1 MQQLPSFRI
10 VVLSAAIPFAAI
22 LLASLLALAGVGGQ
36 DALTA
41 WLVIALV
48 GALIGLGVVLIG
60 VNAIRMK
67 LGAEPRE
74 LRGLICQIL
83 QLVQSPAQDSDSVLT
98 LLNRLQENASA
109 RVERD
114 LFNTRIRQAVD
125 SANTNIMIADA
136 ERNVVYMN
144 DAVLQMLRSA
154 EGEIRKDL
162 PSFSSETVLGGSIDR
177 FHKNPAHQMGMLSSL
192 RGTHRA
198 EIKLGLS
205 TFGLIA
211 NPIFGESG
219 ERLGTVVEWKDRTKE
234 IEAESLAVFNTRI
247 RQATDSANTN
257 IMIADAERNVVY
269 MNEAVLQMLRD
280 AESEIRKD
288 LPGFSAETVL
298 GGSIDRFHK
307 NPAHQM
313 GMLSSL
319 KGTHRAQIK
328 LGNNTFGL
336 IANPIFSETGER
348 LGTVVEW
355 KDRTKE
361 LEAENLAIFN
371 TRIRQAIDNSS
382 NNIMIADENRDVV
395 YMNKAV
401 ESMLR
406 HSEGQIKRDLPN
418 FAVDKVLGGSIDRFH
433 KNPAHQMSMLSSLQ
447 GTHRAQIV
455 LGDSTFG
462 LIANPVFSPDGSR
475 LGTVVEW
482 LDRTE
487 ELKASDAVTSLV
499 AAAGAGDFSQRIVSE
514 GKQGFFLEL
523 ATGLNQLMETSDKGL
538 KDIARVLGA
547 IAEGNLTEKVSAEY
561 QGTFLELK
569 NFCNSTTDNLSA
581 MIGEIRG
588 ASGTIMT
595 ASSEIAQGNA
605 DLSSRTEQQASSLEE
620 TASSIEQLTSTVRT
634 NTDNAKQ
641 ANVLAEQATDIA
653 TEGGDLI
660 RQVVTTMESINESA
674 RKISD
679 IIGVIDGI
687 AFQTNILALN
697 AAVEAARAGEQGRG
711 FAVVAT
717 EVRTLAQRSAEAAKD
732 IKQLISDSVSKIE
745 GGNTLVNKSGETMTE
760 IVTAIKR
767 VNDIMAEIA
776 AASVEQASGIEEVNT
791 AVGQMDEMTQQN
803 AALVEQAAAAAE
815 SLRSQT
821 EGLQRQV
828 SAFKLDESDAEVI
841 AAPPTKTRKEMPT
854 AKPAKATER
863 KAESKPAK
871 AKAGRKVDAPDH
883 DDDGDWESF

>member
-1 MQQLPSFRI
+1 MQQLPSFR
-10 VVLSAAIPFAAI
+10 VVMLSAVLPSAVTAVAA
-22 LLASLLALAGVGGQ
+22 LLALAGVGGPP
-36 DALTA
+36 ALTA

-48 GALIGLGVVLIG
+48 GGLAGIAVGLGGL
-60 VNAIRMK
+60 NSIRMK

-74 LRGLICQIL
+74 LRSLICQIL
-83 QLVQSPAQDSDSVLT
+83 QRVQASAEASDSVMT
-98 LLNRLQENASA
+98 LLERLQENVAA
-109 RVERD
+109 RVDRD
-114 LFNTRIRQAVD
+114 SFNTRIRQAVD
-125 SANTNIMIADA
+125 NANTNIMIADG

-144 DAVLQMLRSA
+144 DAVLQMLR
-154 EGEIRKDL
+154 
-162 PSFSSETVLGGSIDR
+162 
-177 FHKNPAHQMGMLSSL
+177 
-192 RGTHRA
+192 
-198 EIKLGLS
+198 
-205 TFGLIA
+205 
-211 NPIFGESG
+211 
-219 ERLGTVVEWKDRTKE
+219 
-234 IEAESLAVFNTRI
+234 
-247 RQATDSANTN
+247 
-257 IMIADAERNVVY
+257 DAE
-269 MNEAVLQMLRD
+269 D
-280 AESEIRKD
+280 EIRKD

-313 GMLSSL
+313 GMLSRL
-319 KGTHRAQIK
+319 QDTHRAQIT
-328 LGNNTFGL
+328 LGRNTFGL

-355 KDRTKE
+355 KDRTRE
-361 LEAENLAIFN
+361 LEAEKLAIFN
-371 TRIRQAIDNSS
+371 TRIRQAVDNSS

-406 HSEGQIKRDLPN
+406 RSEAQIKRDLPA

-433 KNPAHQMSMLSSLQ
+433 KNPSHQMHLLSSLQ
-447 GTHRAQIV
+447 GTHRAQIE
-455 LGDSTFG
+455 LGDNTFG
-462 LIANPVFSPDGSR
+462 LIANPVFAPDGSR

-482 LDRTE
+482 LDRTD

-499 AAAGAGDFSQRIVSE
+499 AAAAAGDFSQRIASE
-514 GKQGFFLEL
+514 GRQGFFLEL
-523 ATGLNQLMETSDKGL
+523 ANGLNQLMETSDKGL

-561 QGTFLELK
+561 EGTFLELK
-569 NFCNSTTDNLSA
+569 NFCNRTTDNLSA

-588 ASGTIMT
+588 ASSTIMT

-791 AVGQMDEMTQQN
+791 AVSQMDEMTQQN

-821 EGLQRQV
+821 EGLQRQIG
-828 SAFKLDESDAEVI
+828 AFKLDQNESDQAPLVHI
-841 AAPPTKTRKEMPT
+841 APVRKEM
-854 AKPAKATER
+854 AAGKQSKVAAER
-863 KAESKPAK
+863 KTDDRSSKPRSGK
-871 AKAGRKVDAPDH
+871 KLNAPER
-883 DDDGDWESF
+883 DDDSDWESF

>member
-1 MQQLPSFRI
+1 MQQLPSFR
-10 VVLSAAIPFAAI
+10 VVTLSAVVPFAAV
-22 LLASLLALAGVGGQ
+22 LLATVLALAGVGGPQ
-36 DALTA
+36 SQTV
-41 WLVIALV
+41 WLVIALLS
-48 GALIGLGVVLIG
+48 ALIGLGLALAG
-60 VNAIRMK
+60 VAGIRAR
-67 LGAEPRE
+67 LGTEPTE
-74 LRGLICQIL
+74 LRRLISQIL
-83 QLVQSPAQDSDSVLT
+83 HSVQSPAQDSDSVLT

-144 DAVLQMLRSA
+144 DAVLQMLRDA
-154 EGEIRKDL
+154 ESEIRKDL
-162 PSFSSETVLGGSIDR
+162 PSFSADSVLGGSIDR
-177 FHKNPAHQMGMLSSL
+177 FHKKPAHQMNMLSAL
-192 RGTHRA
+192 KGTHRA
-198 EIKLGLS
+198 QITLGLN

-211 NPIFGESG
+211 NPIFSESG
-219 ERLGTVVEWKDRTKE
+219 ERLGTVVEWKD
-234 IEAESLAVFNTRI
+234 L
-247 RQATDSANTN
+247 
-257 IMIADAERNVVY
+257 
-269 MNEAVLQMLRD
+269 
-280 AESEIRKD
+280 
-288 LPGFSAETVL
+288 
-298 GGSIDRFHK
+298 
-307 NPAHQM
+307 
-313 GMLSSL
+313 
-319 KGTHRAQIK
+319 
-328 LGNNTFGL
+328 
-336 IANPIFSETGER
+336 
-348 LGTVVEW
+348 
-355 KDRTKE
+355 TKE

-371 TRIRQAIDNSS
+371 TRIRQAVDNSS

-401 ESMLR
+401 EGMLR
-406 HSEGQIKRDLPN
+406 NSENQIRRDLPS

-433 KNPAHQMSMLSSLQ
+433 KNPAHQMNMLSSLK
-447 GTHRAQIV
+447 GTHRAQIT

-482 LDRTE
+482 LDRTD
-487 ELKASDAVTSLV
+487 ELKASDAVTGLV
-499 AAAGAGDFSQRIVSE
+499 AAAGAGNFTQRIDTE

-547 IAEGNLTEKVSAEY
+547 IAEGDLTEKVSAEY

-569 NFCNSTTDNLSA
+569 NFCNRTTDNLSS

-588 ASGTIMT
+588 ASGTILT

-620 TASSIEQLTSTVRT
+620 TASSIEELTSTVRT

-660 RQVVTTMESINESA
+660 RQVVTNMESINESA

-828 SAFKLDESDAEVI
+828 SAFKLDETDLAPL
-841 AAPPTKTRKEMPT
+841 AASPATKPKPAATTKPLRAVEGKPA
-854 AKPAKATER
+854 AKPDKPKA
-863 KAESKPAK
+863 S
-871 AKAGRKVDAPDH
+871 RKVDPPDH

>member
-1 MQQLPSFRI
+1 MQQLPSFR
-10 VVLSAAIPFAAI
+10 VVTLSAVVPFAAV
-22 LLASLLALAGVGGQ
+22 LLATVLALAGVGGPQ
-36 DALTA
+36 SQTV
-41 WLVIALV
+41 WLVIALLS
-48 GALIGLGVVLIG
+48 ALIGLGLALAG
-60 VNAIRMK
+60 VAGIRAR
-67 LGAEPRE
+67 LGTEPAE
-74 LRGLICQIL
+74 LRRLISQIL
-83 QLVQSPAQDSDSVLT
+83 NLVQSPSQDSDSVLT

-144 DAVLQMLRSA
+144 DAVLQMLRDA
-154 EGEIRKDL
+154 ESEIRKDL
-162 PSFSSETVLGGSIDR
+162 PSFSADTVLGGSIDR
-177 FHKNPAHQMGMLSSL
+177 FHKNPAHQMNMLS
-192 RGTHRA
+192 G
-198 EIKLGLS
+198 
-205 TFGLIA
+205 
-211 NPIFGESG
+211 
-219 ERLGTVVEWKDRTKE
+219 
-234 IEAESLAVFNTRI
+234 
-247 RQATDSANTN
+247 
-257 IMIADAERNVVY
+257 
-269 MNEAVLQMLRD
+269 
-280 AESEIRKD
+280 
-288 LPGFSAETVL
+288 
-298 GGSIDRFHK
+298 
-307 NPAHQM
+307 
-313 GMLSSL
+313 L
-319 KGTHRAQIK
+319 KGTHRAQIT
-328 LGNNTFGL
+328 LGLNTFGL
-336 IANPIFSETGER
+336 IANPIFSESGER

-371 TRIRQAIDNSS
+371 TRIRQATDSANTNIMIADADRTVVYMNEAVLQMLRDAETEIRKDLPNFSAETVLGGSIDRFHKNPAHQMNMLNGLKGTHRAQITLGLNTFGLIANPIFSDAGERLGTVVEWKDRTKELEAENLAIFNTRIRQAVDNSS

-401 ESMLR
+401 EGMLR
-406 HSEGQIKRDLPN
+406 NSENQIKRDLPS

-433 KNPAHQMSMLSSLQ
+433 KNPAHQMNMLSSLK
-447 GTHRAQIV
+447 GTHRAQIT

-462 LIANPVFSPDGSR
+462 LIANPVFSPDGGR

-482 LDRTE
+482 LDRTD
-487 ELKASDAVTSLV
+487 ELKASDAVTGLV
-499 AAAGAGDFSQRIVSE
+499 AAAGAGNFTQRIATE

-547 IAEGNLTEKVSAEY
+547 IAEGDLTEKVSAEY

-569 NFCNSTTDNLSA
+569 NFCNRTTDNLSS

-588 ASGTIMT
+588 ASGTILT

-620 TASSIEQLTSTVRT
+620 TASSIEELTSTVRT

-660 RQVVTTMESINESA
+660 RQVVTNMESINESA

-828 SAFKLDESDAEVI
+828 SAFKLDETDLAPLAASQTVKPKA
-841 AAPPTKTRKEMPT
+841 AAP
-854 AKPAKATER
+854 AKPLRAVEG
-863 KAESKPAK
+863 KPAAKSDKPK
-871 AKAGRKVDAPDH
+871 ANRKVDAPDH

>member
-1 MQQLPSFRI
+1 MQQLPSFR
-10 VVLSAAIPFAAI
+10 VVMLSAVVPFAAV
-22 LLASLLALAGVGGQ
+22 LLATVLALAGVGGPQ
-36 DALTA
+36 SQAV
-41 WLVIALV
+41 WLVIALLS
-48 GALIGLGVVLIG
+48 ALTGLGLALVG
-60 VNAIRMK
+60 VAGIRAR
-67 LGAEPRE
+67 LGTEPAE
-74 LRGLICQIL
+74 LRRLISQIL
-83 QLVQSPAQDSDSVLT
+83 HLVQSPAQDSDSVLT

-125 SANTNIMIADA
+125 NANTNIMIADA

-144 DAVLQMLRSA
+144 DAVLQMLRDA
-154 EGEIRKDL
+154 ESEIRKDL
-162 PSFSSETVLGGSIDR
+162 PAFSADSVLGGSIDR
-177 FHKNPAHQMGMLSSL
+177 FHKNPAHQMNMLS
-192 RGTHRA
+192 G
-198 EIKLGLS
+198 
-205 TFGLIA
+205 
-211 NPIFGESG
+211 
-219 ERLGTVVEWKDRTKE
+219 
-234 IEAESLAVFNTRI
+234 
-247 RQATDSANTN
+247 
-257 IMIADAERNVVY
+257 
-269 MNEAVLQMLRD
+269 
-280 AESEIRKD
+280 
-288 LPGFSAETVL
+288 
-298 GGSIDRFHK
+298 
-307 NPAHQM
+307 
-313 GMLSSL
+313 L
-319 KGTHRAQIK
+319 KGTHRAQIT
-328 LGNNTFGL
+328 LGLNTFGL
-336 IANPIFSETGER
+336 IANPIFSESGER

-371 TRIRQAIDNSS
+371 TRIRQAVDNSS
-382 NNIMIADENRDVV
+382 NNIMIADENREVV

-401 ESMLR
+401 EGMLR

-433 KNPAHQMSMLSSLQ
+433 KNPAHQMNMLSSLQ
-447 GTHRAQIV
+447 GTHRAQIT

-482 LDRTE
+482 LDRTD

-499 AAAGAGDFSQRIVSE
+499 AAAAAGNFTQRIATE
-514 GKQGFFLEL
+514 GRQGFFLEL

-538 KDIARVLGA
+538 KDIACVLGA
-547 IAEGNLTEKVSAEY
+547 IAEGDLTEKVSAEY
-561 QGTFLELK
+561 QGSFLELK
-569 NFCNSTTDNLSA
+569 NFCNRTTDNLSS

-588 ASGTIMT
+588 ASSAIMT

-620 TASSIEQLTSTVRT
+620 TASSIEELTSTVRT

-660 RQVVTTMESINESA
+660 RKVVTNMESINESA

-828 SAFKLDESDAEVI
+828 SAFKLDETDLEPL
-841 AAPPTKTRKEMPT
+841 AASPAARPKAAVP
-854 AKPAKATER
+854 AKPLRAVEGRPAT
-863 KAESKPAK
+863 KPVK
-871 AKAGRKVDAPDH
+871 PKTTRKVDAPDH

>member
-1 MQQLPSFRI
+1 MQQLPSFR
-10 VVLSAAIPFAAI
+10 VVMLSAVLPSAVTAVAA
-22 LLASLLALAGVGGQ
+22 LLALAGVGGPP
-36 DALTA
+36 ALTV

-48 GALIGLGVVLIG
+48 GGLAGIVVGLGGL
-60 VNAIRMK
+60 NSIRMK

-74 LRGLICQIL
+74 LRSLICQIL
-83 QLVQSPAQDSDSVLT
+83 QRVQARAEASDSVMT
-98 LLNRLQENASA
+98 LLERLQENANA
-109 RVERD
+109 RVDRD

-125 SANTNIMIADA
+125 NANTNIMIADG

-144 DAVLQMLRSA
+144 DAVLQMLR
-154 EGEIRKDL
+154 
-162 PSFSSETVLGGSIDR
+162 
-177 FHKNPAHQMGMLSSL
+177 
-192 RGTHRA
+192 
-198 EIKLGLS
+198 
-205 TFGLIA
+205 
-211 NPIFGESG
+211 
-219 ERLGTVVEWKDRTKE
+219 
-234 IEAESLAVFNTRI
+234 
-247 RQATDSANTN
+247 
-257 IMIADAERNVVY
+257 DAE
-269 MNEAVLQMLRD
+269 D
-280 AESEIRKD
+280 EIRKD

-313 GMLSSL
+313 GMLGRL
-319 KGTHRAQIK
+319 QDTHRAQIT
-328 LGNNTFGL
+328 LGRNTFGL
-336 IANPIFSETGER
+336 IANPIFSESGER

-355 KDRTKE
+355 KDRTRE

-371 TRIRQAIDNSS
+371 TRIRQAVDNSS
-382 NNIMIADENRDVV
+382 NNIMIADEHRDIV

-406 HSEGQIKRDLPN
+406 HSEAQIKRDLPA
-418 FAVDKVLGGSIDRFH
+418 FSVDKVLGGSIDRFH
-433 KNPAHQMSMLSSLQ
+433 KNPAHQMNMLSSLQ

-462 LIANPVFSPDGSR
+462 LIANPVFAPDGGR

-499 AAAGAGDFSQRIVSE
+499 AAAGAGDFTQRIASE

-547 IAEGNLTEKVSAEY
+547 ISDGNLTEKVSAEY
-561 QGTFLELK
+561 EGTFLELK
-569 NFCNSTTDNLSA
+569 NFCNRTTENLSA

-660 RQVVTTMESINESA
+660 RQVVITMESINESA

-828 SAFKLDESDAEVI
+828 SAFKLDQSDDGPMPAALLAPPRTGAVASKQ
-841 AAPPTKTRKEMPT
+841 AAP
-854 AKPAKATER
+854 AKPRTEIR
-863 KAESKPAK
+863 GGKPK
-871 AKAGRKVDAPDH
+871 SGRTLDAPDH
-883 DDDGDWESF
+883 DDDSDWESF

>member
-1 MQQLPSFRI
+1 MQQLPSFR
-10 VVLSAAIPFAAI
+10 VVMLSAVLPSAVTAVAA
-22 LLASLLALAGVGGQ
+22 LLALAGVGGPP
-36 DALTA
+36 ALTV

-48 GALIGLGVVLIG
+48 GGLAGIAVGLGGL
-60 VNAIRMK
+60 NSIRMK

-74 LRGLICQIL
+74 LRSLICQIL
-83 QLVQSPAQDSDSVLT
+83 QRFQARAEASDSVMT
-98 LLNRLQENASA
+98 LLERLQENANA
-109 RVERD
+109 RVDRD

-125 SANTNIMIADA
+125 NANTNIMIADG

-144 DAVLQMLRSA
+144 DAVLQMLR
-154 EGEIRKDL
+154 
-162 PSFSSETVLGGSIDR
+162 
-177 FHKNPAHQMGMLSSL
+177 
-192 RGTHRA
+192 
-198 EIKLGLS
+198 
-205 TFGLIA
+205 
-211 NPIFGESG
+211 
-219 ERLGTVVEWKDRTKE
+219 
-234 IEAESLAVFNTRI
+234 
-247 RQATDSANTN
+247 
-257 IMIADAERNVVY
+257 DAE
-269 MNEAVLQMLRD
+269 D
-280 AESEIRKD
+280 EIRKD

-313 GMLSSL
+313 GMLSRL
-319 KGTHRAQIK
+319 QGTHRAQIT
-328 LGNNTFGL
+328 LGRNTFGL
-336 IANPIFSETGER
+336 IANPIFSESGER

-355 KDRTKE
+355 KDRTRE

-371 TRIRQAIDNSS
+371 TRIRQAVDNSS
-382 NNIMIADENRDVV
+382 NNIMIADEHRDIV

-406 HSEGQIKRDLPN
+406 HSEAQIKRDLPA
-418 FAVDKVLGGSIDRFH
+418 FSVDKVLGGSIDRFH
-433 KNPAHQMSMLSSLQ
+433 KNPAHQMNMLSSLQ

-462 LIANPVFSPDGSR
+462 LIANPVFAPDGSR

-499 AAAGAGDFSQRIVSE
+499 AAAGAGDFTQRIASE

-547 IAEGNLTEKVSAEY
+547 ISDGNLTEKVSAEY
-561 QGTFLELK
+561 EGTFLELK
-569 NFCNSTTDNLSA
+569 NFCNRTTENLSA

-660 RQVVTTMESINESA
+660 RQVVITMESINESA

-828 SAFKLDESDAEVI
+828 SAFKLDQSDDGPMSAALLAPPRTGAVASKQ
-841 AAPPTKTRKEMPT
+841 AAP
-854 AKPAKATER
+854 AKPRTEIR
-863 KAESKPAK
+863 GGKPK
-871 AKAGRKVDAPDH
+871 SGRTLDAPDH
-883 DDDGDWESF
+883 DDDSDWESF

>member
-1 MQQLPSFRI
+1 MQQLPSFR
-10 VVLSAAIPFAAI
+10 VVMLSAVVPFAAV
-22 LLASLLALAGVGGQ
+22 LLATVLALAGVGGPQ
-36 DALTA
+36 SQTV
-41 WLVIALV
+41 WLVIALLS
-48 GALIGLGVVLIG
+48 ALTGLGLALVG
-60 VNAIRMK
+60 VAGIRAR
-67 LGAEPRE
+67 LGTEPAE
-74 LRGLICQIL
+74 LRRLISQIL
-83 QLVQSPAQDSDSVLT
+83 HLVQSPAQDSDSVLT

-125 SANTNIMIADA
+125 NANTNIMIADA

-144 DAVLQMLRSA
+144 DAVLQMLRDA
-154 EGEIRKDL
+154 ESEIRKDL
-162 PSFSSETVLGGSIDR
+162 PAFSADSVLGGSIDR
-177 FHKNPAHQMGMLSSL
+177 FHKNPAHQMNMLS
-192 RGTHRA
+192 G
-198 EIKLGLS
+198 
-205 TFGLIA
+205 
-211 NPIFGESG
+211 
-219 ERLGTVVEWKDRTKE
+219 
-234 IEAESLAVFNTRI
+234 
-247 RQATDSANTN
+247 
-257 IMIADAERNVVY
+257 
-269 MNEAVLQMLRD
+269 
-280 AESEIRKD
+280 
-288 LPGFSAETVL
+288 
-298 GGSIDRFHK
+298 
-307 NPAHQM
+307 
-313 GMLSSL
+313 L
-319 KGTHRAQIK
+319 KGTHRAQIT
-328 LGNNTFGL
+328 LGLNTFGL
-336 IANPIFSETGER
+336 IANPIFSESGER

-371 TRIRQAIDNSS
+371 TRIRQAVDNSS

-401 ESMLR
+401 EGMLR

-433 KNPAHQMSMLSSLQ
+433 KNPAHQMNMLSSLQ
-447 GTHRAQIV
+447 GTHRAQIT

-482 LDRTE
+482 LDRTD

-499 AAAGAGDFSQRIVSE
+499 AAAAAGNFTQRIATE
-514 GKQGFFLEL
+514 GRQGFFLEL

-547 IAEGNLTEKVSAEY
+547 IAEGDLTAKVSAEY

-569 NFCNSTTDNLSA
+569 NFCNRTTDNLSS

-588 ASGTIMT
+588 ASSAIMT

-620 TASSIEQLTSTVRT
+620 TASSIEELTSTVRT

-660 RQVVTTMESINESA
+660 RKVVTNMESINESA

-828 SAFKLDESDAEVI
+828 SAFKLDETDLEPLAASPDARPK
-841 AAPPTKTRKEMPT
+841 AAVP
-854 AKPAKATER
+854 AKPLRAVVGRPAT
-863 KAESKPAK
+863 KPVK
-871 AKAGRKVDAPDH
+871 PKTTRKVDAPDH

>member
-10 VVLSAAIPFAAI
+10 VMLSAVLPCAVTAIAA
-22 LLASLLALAGVGGQ
+22 LLALAGVGGPS
-36 DALTA
+36 ALTA
-41 WLVIALV
+41 WLVIAMVGSLV
-48 GALIGLGVVLIG
+48 GVAVGLGGLSS
-60 VNAIRMK
+60 IRMK

-83 QLVQSPAQDSDSVLT
+83 QLVQSRAEDSDSVLT

-125 SANTNIMIADA
+125 NANTNIMIADG

-144 DAVLQMLRSA
+144 DAVLQMLRDA
-154 EGEIRKDL
+154 EG
-162 PSFSSETVLGGSIDR
+162 
-177 FHKNPAHQMGMLSSL
+177 
-192 RGTHRA
+192 
-198 EIKLGLS
+198 
-205 TFGLIA
+205 
-211 NPIFGESG
+211 
-219 ERLGTVVEWKDRTKE
+219 
-234 IEAESLAVFNTRI
+234 
-247 RQATDSANTN
+247 
-257 IMIADAERNVVY
+257 
-269 MNEAVLQMLRD
+269 
-280 AESEIRKD
+280 EIRKD

-319 KGTHRAQIK
+319 KGTHRAQISLGSSTFGLIANPIFGENGERLGTVVEWKDRTKELEAENLAIFNTRIRQATDSANTNIMIADADRNVVYMNEAVFQMLRDAESEIRKDLPNFSAETVLGGSIDRFHKNPAHQMGMLSSLKGTHRAQIK
-328 LGNNTFGL
+328 LGQHTFGL
-336 IANPIFSETGER
+336 IANPIFSESGER

-395 YMNKAV
+395 YMNRAV
-401 ESMLR
+401 EEMLR
-406 HSEGQIKRDLPN
+406 HSEAQIKRDLPS

-433 KNPAHQMSMLSSLQ
+433 KNPAHQMNMLSSLQ

-462 LIANPVFSPDGSR
+462 LIANPVFAPDGTR

-499 AAAGAGDFSQRIVSE
+499 TAAGAGNFTQRISVD

-523 ATGLNQLMETSDKGL
+523 ANGLNQLMETSDKGL

-561 QGTFLELK
+561 EGTFLELK

-828 SAFKLDESDAEVI
+828 SAFKLDENEEPMK
-841 AAPPTKTRKEMPT
+841 AAPAPVRKEAPA
-854 AKPAKATER
+854 AKPAKGPER
-863 KAESKPAK
+863 KADSKSAK
-871 AKAGRKVDAPDH
+871 PKPGRKIDAPDH

>member
-1 MQQLPSFRI
+1 M
-10 VVLSAAIPFAAI
+10 
-22 LLASLLALAGVGGQ
+22 
-36 DALTA
+36 
-41 WLVIALV
+41 
-48 GALIGLGVVLIG
+48 
-60 VNAIRMK
+60 
-67 LGAEPRE
+67 
-74 LRGLICQIL
+74 
-83 QLVQSPAQDSDSVLT
+83 T
-98 LLNRLQENASA
+98 LLERLQENANA
-109 RVERD
+109 RVDRD

-125 SANTNIMIADA
+125 NANTNIMIADG

-144 DAVLQMLRSA
+144 DAVLQMLR
-154 EGEIRKDL
+154 
-162 PSFSSETVLGGSIDR
+162 
-177 FHKNPAHQMGMLSSL
+177 
-192 RGTHRA
+192 
-198 EIKLGLS
+198 
-205 TFGLIA
+205 
-211 NPIFGESG
+211 
-219 ERLGTVVEWKDRTKE
+219 
-234 IEAESLAVFNTRI
+234 
-247 RQATDSANTN
+247 
-257 IMIADAERNVVY
+257 DAE
-269 MNEAVLQMLRD
+269 D
-280 AESEIRKD
+280 EIRKD

-313 GMLSSL
+313 GMLGRL
-319 KGTHRAQIK
+319 QDTHRAQIT
-328 LGNNTFGL
+328 LGRNTFGL
-336 IANPIFSETGER
+336 IANPIFSESGER

-355 KDRTKE
+355 KDRTRE

-371 TRIRQAIDNSS
+371 TRIRQAVDNSS
-382 NNIMIADENRDVV
+382 NNIMIADEHRDIV

-406 HSEGQIKRDLPN
+406 HSEAQIKRDLPA
-418 FAVDKVLGGSIDRFH
+418 FSVDKVLGGSIDRFH
-433 KNPAHQMSMLSSLQ
+433 KNPAHQMNMLSSLQ

-462 LIANPVFSPDGSR
+462 LIANPVFAPDGSR

-499 AAAGAGDFSQRIVSE
+499 AAAGAGDFTQRIASE

-547 IAEGNLTEKVSAEY
+547 ISDGNLTEKVSAEY
-561 QGTFLELK
+561 EGTFLELK
-569 NFCNSTTDNLSA
+569 NFCNRTTENLSA

-660 RQVVTTMESINESA
+660 RQVVITMESINESA

-828 SAFKLDESDAEVI
+828 SAFKLDQSDDGPMPAALLAPPRTGAVASKQ
-841 AAPPTKTRKEMPT
+841 AAP
-854 AKPAKATER
+854 AKPRTEIR
-863 KAESKPAK
+863 GGKPK
-871 AKAGRKVDAPDH
+871 SGRTLDAPDH
-883 DDDGDWESF
+883 DDDSDWESF